1 MFYHKIYCRKIYW
14 YDNCFRQENDDFTLH
29 ALFYAIMKLCIV
41 KRVFHE
47 RRKTSLVKRMWS
59 VFLINCVQSYTTLF
73 MWSND
78 FVLVVITHIVSVY
91 GIPLRDF
98 LENHTHN

>member
-1 MFYHKIYCRKIYW
+1 MVYHKIYCRKIYW
-14 YDNCFRQENDDFTLH
+14 YDNCFRQENDDLTLH
-29 ALFYAIMKLCIV
+29 ALFYAIMMLCIV

-47 RRKTSLVKRMWS
+47 RRKPSLVKRMWS

-98 LENHTHN
+98 